1 MDSKTDLKKT
11 CACPNCGGKMAPSNN
26 VSLSLYICPE
36 CGSSIDT
43 GEQNYDC
50 NNLCPNCNQILEDN
64 ECSYCGYDL
73 GSDFD

>member
-11 CACPNCGGKMAPSNN
+11 CAWPNCGGEMKLSDN
-26 VSLSLYICPE
+26 VSLSLYICPD
-36 CGSSIDT
+36 CGCSVDT
-43 GEQNYDC
+43 EEQNYDC